1 MVKHAHAKKIELN
14 HQWKNS
20 NSISPPKA
28 SVMVALQNK
37 TGKSHVNFLFK
48 AQLGVHSTLSSELTQ
63 AFLNSFACP
72 ASKDQRQTCYA

>member
-28 SVMVALQNK
+28 SVMVALQNM
-37 TGKSHVNFLFK
+37 TVKSHVNFVLWTK
-48 AQLGVHSTLSSELTQ
+48 LDVHSIH
-63 AFLNSFACP
+63 
-72 ASKDQRQTCYA
+72 